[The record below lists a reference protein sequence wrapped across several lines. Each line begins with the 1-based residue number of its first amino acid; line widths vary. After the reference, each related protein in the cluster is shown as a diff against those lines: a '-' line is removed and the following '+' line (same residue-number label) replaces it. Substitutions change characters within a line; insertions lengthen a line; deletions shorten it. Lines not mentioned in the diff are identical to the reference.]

1 MEPFEPTTPSGGRIA
16 AVPPEGTTLL
26 LSDDEVRE
34 ACDMP
39 AVIDAVEAALGDAPG
54 PALALP
60 PRSNLEVGDTF
71 FRVLPA
77 ILGRAGVLG
86 LKMLHGSFE
95 RGVRYLLVL
104 CDLGSGEVV
113 AVLDAAHLTGVR
125 TGATAGVATRHLA
138 RQDATAA
145 GVIGAGFEAETN
157 LTAVAAVR
165 DLRTVKVYSP
175 RQARR
180 EAFAARMSTRL
191 GVEVVAVGSPEEAVA
206 ATDVIVVATNT
217 GHGGPV
223 ALRGEWIEPGQHIVS
238 IGSTTP
244 AVRELDTGVLA
255 RADTVVLDVDAATV
269 ARESGDVIAWHA
281 LDAAAATAAPT
292 LTAVLNKE
300 APGRRDD
307 QDITVFKSIGAA
319 SQDLAAAVAVCGR
332 ARALGIGTRTDGLA
346 SLRTF

>member
-1 MEPFEPTTPSGGRIA
+1 MEPLDPTTPSAGRA
-16 AVPPEGTTLL
+16 EAVPPEGTTLL

-34 ACDMP
+34 ACRMP
-39 AVIDAVEAALGDAPG
+39 AVIDAVETALGEAPG

-60 PRSNLEVGDTF
+60 PRSDLEAGNTF

-104 CDLGSGEVV
+104 CDLASGEVV

-138 RQDATAA
+138 RRDATAA

-165 DLRTVKVYSP
+165 DLRTVKVFSP

-180 EAFAARMSTRL
+180 EAFAARMTARL
-191 GVEVVAVGSPEEAVA
+191 GIEVVAVDCPQEAVA
-206 ATDVIVVATNT
+206 ATDVVVVATNT

-223 ALRGEWIEPGQHIVS
+223 ALRGAWIEPGQHIVS

-244 AVRELDTGVLA
+244 GVRELDTAVLA
-255 RADTVVLDVDAATV
+255 RAGTVVFDVDAATV
-269 ARESGDVIAWHA
+269 ATQSGDVIAWHA
-281 LDAAAATAAPT
+281 LDAAAATAPRT
-292 LTAVLNKE
+292 LTEVLNE
-300 APGRRDD
+300 QAPGRRGDED
-307 QDITVFKSIGAA
+307 VTVFKSIGSAA
-319 SQDLAAAVAVCGR
+319 QDLAAAVAVCER
-332 ARALGIGTRTDGLA
+332 ARALGLGRKVDGLA